1 MSILTTINNKYSYY
15 SAMKQKNL
23 TFPSTSDSLHLVE
36 SLIDEISAEMHLD
49 EDYYGNILIAVTEA
63 VNNAINHGNK
73 QDPNKTVSLVFTEND
88 DHSISFRITDQGTGF
103 DFENI
108 PDPTAPENIEKVNGR
123 GVFLMK
129 QLSDGVTFDD
139 NGRVVELS
147 FKLAQHA

>member
-1 MSILTTINNKYSYY
+1 
-15 SAMKQKNL
+15 MKQKNL

-36 SLIDEISAEMHLD
+36 GLIDEISAEMHLD

-73 QDPNKTVSLVFTEND
+73 QDPNKTVSFVFTEND
-88 DHSISFRITDQGTGF
+88 DHSISFRITDQGSGF

-108 PDPTAPENIEKVNGR
+108 PDPTSPENIEKVNGR

>member
-1 MSILTTINNKYSYY
+1 
-15 SAMKQKNL
+15 MKQKNL

-73 QDPNKTVSLVFTEND
+73 QDPNKTVSFVFTEND
-88 DHSISFRITDQGTGF
+88 DHSISFRITDQGSGF

>member
-1 MSILTTINNKYSYY
+1 MT
-15 SAMKQKNL
+15 QHNL
-23 TFPSTSDSLHLVE
+23 TFPSTGESLHIVE
-36 SLIDEISAEMHLD
+36 NLIDNVCAKMHLD

-73 QDPNKTVSLVFTEND
+73 QDASKMVTLEFTEND
-88 DHSISFRITDQGTGF
+88 DHSIKFRITDQGSGF

-108 PDPTAPENIEKVNGR
+108 PDPTNPENLEKLNGR

-129 QLSDGVTFDD
+129 QLSDEVTFDD

>member
-1 MSILTTINNKYSYY
+1 
-15 SAMKQKNL
+15 MKQKNL

-36 SLIDEISAEMHLD
+36 ALIDEISSDMHLD

-73 QDPNKTVSLVFTEND
+73 QDPNKTVSFVFTEND
-88 DHSISFRITDQGTGF
+88 DHSIKFRIADQGTGF

-108 PDPTAPENIEKVNGR
+108 PDPTSPENIEKVNGR

>member
-1 MSILTTINNKYSYY
+1 
-15 SAMKQKNL
+15 MKQKNL

-73 QDPNKTVSLVFTEND
+73 QDPNKTVSFVFTEND
-88 DHSISFRITDQGTGF
+88 DHSITFRITDQGTGF

>member
-1 MSILTTINNKYSYY
+1 
-15 SAMKQKNL
+15 MKQKNL

-36 SLIDEISAEMHLD
+36 ALIDEISAEMHLD

-73 QDPNKTVSLVFTEND
+73 QDPNKTVSFVFTEND
-88 DHSISFRITDQGTGF
+88 DHSISFKIADQGSGF

-129 QLSDGVTFDD
+129 QLSDGVSFED

>member
-1 MSILTTINNKYSYY
+1 
-15 SAMKQKNL
+15 MKQKNL
-23 TFPSTSDSLHLVE
+23 TFPSTADSLHLVE
-36 SLIDEISAEMHLD
+36 ALIDEISADMHLD

-73 QDPNKTVSLVFTEND
+73 QDPNKTVSFVFTEND
-88 DHSISFRITDQGTGF
+88 DHSISFKIADQGTGF

-108 PDPTAPENIEKVNGR
+108 PDPTSPENIEKVNGR

>member
-1 MSILTTINNKYSYY
+1 
-15 SAMKQKNL
+15 MKQKNL

-36 SLIDEISAEMHLD
+36 GLIDEISAEMHLD

-73 QDPNKTVSLVFTEND
+73 QDPNKTLSFVFTEND
-88 DHSISFRITDQGTGF
+88 DHSISFRITDQGSGF

-108 PDPTAPENIEKVNGR
+108 PDPTSPENIEKVNGR

>member
-1 MSILTTINNKYSYY
+1 
-15 SAMKQKNL
+15 MKQKNL
-23 TFPSTSDSLHLVE
+23 TFPSTADSLHLVE
-36 SLIDEISAEMHLD
+36 ALIDEISAEMHLD

-73 QDPNKTVSLVFTEND
+73 QDPNKTVSFVFTEHD
-88 DHSISFRITDQGTGF
+88 DHSISFRITDQGSGF

>member
-1 MSILTTINNKYSYY
+1 
-15 SAMKQKNL
+15 MKQKNL
-23 TFPSTSDSLHLVE
+23 TFPSTADSLHLVE
-36 SLIDEISAEMHLD
+36 ALIDEISADMHLD

-73 QDPNKTVSLVFTEND
+73 QDPNKTVSFVFTEND
-88 DHSISFRITDQGTGF
+88 DHSISFKIADQGTGF

-108 PDPTAPENIEKVNGR
+108 PDPTSPENIEKVNGR

-129 QLSDGVTFDD
+129 QLSDGVTFND

>member
-1 MSILTTINNKYSYY
+1 
-15 SAMKQKNL
+15 MKQKNL

-73 QDPNKTVSLVFTEND
+73 QDPNKTVSFVFTEND
-88 DHSISFRITDQGTGF
+88 DHSITFRITDQGSGF
-103 DFENI
+103 DFESI

>member
-88 DHSISFRITDQGTGF
+88 DHSISFRITDQGPGF

>member
-1 MSILTTINNKYSYY
+1 
-15 SAMKQKNL
+15 MKQQNL
-23 TFPSTSDSLHLVE
+23 TFPSTPDSLHIVE
-36 SLIDEISAEMHLD
+36 KLIDDVCAELHLD

-73 QDPNKTVSLVFTEND
+73 QDPNKTVSFDFTEND
-88 DHSISFRITDQGTGF
+88 DNSLKFKISDQGDGF

-108 PDPTAPENIEKVNGR
+108 PDPTNPENLEKLNGR

-129 QLSDGVTFDD
+129 QLSDEVTFDD